1 MSFTCWDVYQENRL
15 PASCVTTAVKA
26 RKDDFIF
33 RLTVEDF

>member
-15 PASCVTTAVKA
+15 PASCGTTDEKF

-33 RLTVEDF
+33 RLTLEDF